1 MYSRGG
7 VYWIGR
13 RCRRPR
19 RLEDGCLVDVR
30 WRGKFRLKTQVGPYA
45 VEPNPAAYRM
55 AEVCCGREV

>member
-13 RCRRPR
+13 RGRRPR

-30 WRGKFRLKTQVGPYA
+30 WRGQAVAQDAGRPLRRGAQPRLPPPTG
-45 VEPNPAAYRM
+45 
-55 AEVCCGREV
+55 